1 MECDFMMIKILQNY
15 LMYYSPWEPCLTLQ
29 AVFNE
34 TEEFVLSVD
43 EVKNE
48 VTPAILYI

>member
-1 MECDFMMIKILQNY
+1 MIITV
-15 LMYYSPWEPCLTLQ
+15 LTIQ

-43 EVKNE
+43 EQNNE
-48 VTPAILYI
+48 VNLNFRTVYVFVVQQGNRA